1 MKCITFGHN
10 YHVQAAMSAWLKACQ
25 LCVLLSVV
33 PALLSSPAQADTEEL
48 EVMTSSHH
56 DTLLI
61 CVLCRLSTMIRR
73 QWPRL
78 CHRWR
83 TWGSE
88 PSRDPRHT
96 TSVSGKGEDFLWM
109 FISIHQKYLF
119 QGPVQLWSWQA
130 CLGECRRGEKISIQ
144 FWCGEKITL

>member
-1 MKCITFGHN
+1 
-10 YHVQAAMSAWLKACQ
+10 MSAWLKACQ

-96 TSVSGKGEDFLWM
+96 TSVSGKGETFLTM
-109 FISIHQKYLF
+109 FISIHQKYLLVP
-119 QGPVQLWSWQA
+119 GLRTTSELASVS
-130 CLGECRRGEKISIQ
+130 GRVSMRRKDLHTILVWGKDHL
-144 FWCGEKITL
+144 ITLG